1 MRTRASS
8 ATHKSDEFSIDLT
21 LTHKSFDPADI
32 SSSLSMQPSLSVKAG
47 ERANRA
53 SLWQSV
59 VAGGS
64 DDVEFSEAL
73 KRTVSV
79 LTRHR
84 KYFDDFT
91 ASGGEIHI
99 TLNHFVEIS
108 TATDFKDGE
117 EDQTKFKLFELDLY
131 PEFMESLAALGIAL
145 KLCVWA

>member
-1 MRTRASS
+1 
-8 ATHKSDEFSIDLT
+8 
-21 LTHKSFDPADI
+21 
-32 SSSLSMQPSLSVKAG
+32 MQPSLSVKAG

-73 KRTVSV
+73 NRTVSV

-84 KYFDDFT
+84 KYFGDFT

-117 EDQTKFKLFELDLY
+117 EDKTKLKLFELDLY
-131 PEFMESLAALGIAL
+131 PEFMESLAAMGIAL